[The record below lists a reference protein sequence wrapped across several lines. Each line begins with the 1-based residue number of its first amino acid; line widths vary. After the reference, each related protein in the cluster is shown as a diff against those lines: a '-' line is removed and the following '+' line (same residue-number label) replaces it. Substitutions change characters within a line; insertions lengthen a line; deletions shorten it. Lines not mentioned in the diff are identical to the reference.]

1 MDNPHTPLELDLTD
15 KIMDALLDR
24 GVFDGLADDLDVM
37 REIETEMADI
47 IRIGIEEYTEM
58 LRLMN
63 IGG

>member
-1 MDNPHTPLELDLTD
+1 MNTPFELDLTD
-15 KIMDALLDR
+15 KILDALLDR

-37 REIETEMADI
+37 REIETEMAEI

-63 IGG
+63 MGG

>member
-1 MDNPHTPLELDLTD
+1 MDNPLDVELAN
-15 KIMDALLDR
+15 KILDALLDR
-24 GVFDGLADDLDVM
+24 GVFDYGLADDLGVM

>member
-1 MDNPHTPLELDLTD
+1 MNTPFELDLTD
-15 KIMDALLDR
+15 KILDALLDR

-37 REIETEMADI
+37 REIETEMAEI

>member
-1 MDNPHTPLELDLTD
+1 MNTPFELDLTD

-37 REIETEMADI
+37 REIETEMAEI

>member
-1 MDNPHTPLELDLTD
+1 MNTPFELDLTD
-15 KIMDALLDR
+15 KILDALLDR
-24 GVFDGLADDLDVM
+24 GVFDYGLADDLGVM